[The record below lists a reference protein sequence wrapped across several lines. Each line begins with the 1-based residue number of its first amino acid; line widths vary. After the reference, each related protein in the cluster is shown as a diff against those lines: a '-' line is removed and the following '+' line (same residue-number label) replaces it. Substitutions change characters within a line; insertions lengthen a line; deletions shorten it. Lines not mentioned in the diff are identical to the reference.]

1 MTPSTT
7 ILRDCASAF
16 KEVRQNLIEGA
27 ALLYKIREEKL
38 YEGKYSSF
46 GAYCEEEC
54 QISQS
59 FAAKVCHVY
68 GHYVLEGGLQPK
80 QIGQVDA
87 EKLYLALRLPGDAE
101 AQFTRAST
109 WSRSDIK
116 AELASKGVEECIHP
130 SYVEICTVCHAR
142 IS

>member
-1 MTPSTT
+1 MTPATT

-59 FAAKVCHVY
+59 FAAKLCQVY
-68 GHYVLEGGLQPK
+68 QHYVIAGKISPSVLRG
-80 QIGQVDA
+80 VDT
-87 EKLYLALRLPGDAE
+87 ERLYLALRLPGEAE
-101 AQFTRAST
+101 AQFTHAQT
-109 WSRSDIK
+109 WSRSEIK
-116 AELASKGVEECIHP
+116 AELASGGGAECTHP
-130 SYVEICTVCHAR
+130 STIEICVRCHAR
-142 IS
+142 I